1 MRIKFEKFFIFS
13 IALLLLTLPMPKYNL
28 STQALILLVISWLGV
43 NSFQEKKELFIKN
56 ISILIL
62 LSSIFLIMLLGMIYT
77 ENLSEGIEQLKDKLP
92 FLLLPILLAT
102 SPPALLSDKFKFI
115 KIFSLSVV
123 LMAVFALLKSLY
135 LYYTGMGNYFV
146 YDKLSLILNKHT
158 TYYSLY
164 CVIAISYFLYDLLL
178 IKKTS
183 KIVSILS
190 ILFLLFFIYLL
201 SVRIAIVALII
212 IGIYFIKVKITSRSN
227 MVFLS
232 LLVILS
238 LASTLI
244 FSSNYVERFE
254 SIKSNPDKIAEN
266 NEFNTRIIHWKSAL
280 ETMSGIDDYLIGK
293 GTGDGKKDLYKQY
306 QKNGFLIG
314 YEKKYNAHN
323 QYLEFL
329 MSNGLI
335 AILAY
340 ISILLITLIYSIR
353 VNDIFGILVVLLFV
367 VYSLTESILER
378 QSGIFIVA
386 ILCNILFFSNR
397 ELISRLNKKH

>member
-1 MRIKFEKFFIFS
+1 MRIRFEKLFIFS
-13 IALLLLTLPMPKYNL
+13 VAIMLLTLPMPKYSL
-28 STQALILLVISWLGV
+28 STQALILFIISWLGV

-56 ISILIL
+56 ISNIVL
-62 LSSIFLIMLLGMIYT
+62 LSAIFLIMLLGMIYT
-77 ENLSEGIEQLKDKLP
+77 KNVSEGIEQLKDKLP

-102 SPPALLSDKFKFI
+102 SPSALLTNKYNFI

-123 LMAVFALLKSLY
+123 LMAVFSLLKSLY

-164 CVIAISYFLYDLLL
+164 CVIAISYFLYDLLFL
-178 IKKTS
+178 KRTS
-183 KIVSILS
+183 KVLSILS

-212 IGIYFIKVKITSRSN
+212 VAIYYIKIKITHRSEKI
-227 MVFLS
+227 FLS
-232 LLVILS
+232 LLIIFS
-238 LASTLI
+238 LLSTLL

-254 SIKSNPDKIAEN
+254 SINSDPEKITED
-266 NEFNTRIIHWKSAL
+266 NEFSTRLIHWESAL
-280 ETMSGIDDYLIGK
+280 ETLSGIEYFIGK
-293 GTGDGKKDLYKQY
+293 GTGDGKENLYKQY
-306 QKNGFLIG
+306 QKNGFTIG

-323 QYLEFL
+323 QYIEFL
-329 MSNGLI
+329 MSNGLVLI
-335 AILAY
+335 IAY
-340 ISILLITLIYSIR
+340 ICLLLLTLVYCIR
-353 VNDIFGILVVLLFV
+353 VNDVFGILVVILFAI
-367 VYSLTESILER
+367 YSLTESILER

-386 ILCNILFFSNR
+386 LLCNLLFFSNR

>member
-1 MRIKFEKFFIFS
+1 MRIKFEKLFIFS

-28 STQALILLVISWLGV
+28 STQALILLVISWFGV
-43 NSFQEKKELFIKN
+43 NSFQKKKELFVKN
-56 ISILIL
+56 LKIIIL
-62 LSSIFLIMLLGMIYT
+62 LSSIFLVMLFGMIYT
-77 ENLSEGIEQLKDKLP
+77 ENLAGGIEQLKDKLP
-92 FLLLPILLAT
+92 FLLLPILIAT
-102 SPPALLSDKFKFI
+102 SPSTLLSNKYSFI
-115 KIFSLSVV
+115 KIFSLSVI
-123 LMAVFALLKSLY
+123 LMAVFGLLKSLY

-146 YDKLSLILNKHT
+146 YDKLSFILNKHT

-164 CVIAISYFLYDLLL
+164 CVIAISYFLYDLLF
-178 IKKTS
+178 IKKTPRIIS
-183 KIVSILS
+183 VLS
-190 ILFLLFFIYLL
+190 VLFLLFFIYLL

-212 IGIYFIKVKITSRSN
+212 IAIYFIKIKITNRSN
-227 MVFLS
+227 KVFLS

-238 LASTLI
+238 LVSTLI

-254 SIKSNPDKIAEN
+254 SIKNNPDKIAEN

-280 ETMSGIDDYLIGK
+280 QTVSGIDYFIGK
-293 GTGDGKKDLYKQY
+293 GTGDGKKNLYKQY
-306 QKNGFLIG
+306 KKNGFLIG
-314 YEKKYNAHN
+314 YEKKYNVHN

-329 MSNGLI
+329 LSNGLI

-340 ISILLITLIYSIR
+340 ISILLITLVYSIR

-397 ELISRLNKKH
+397 EVINKLNKQN